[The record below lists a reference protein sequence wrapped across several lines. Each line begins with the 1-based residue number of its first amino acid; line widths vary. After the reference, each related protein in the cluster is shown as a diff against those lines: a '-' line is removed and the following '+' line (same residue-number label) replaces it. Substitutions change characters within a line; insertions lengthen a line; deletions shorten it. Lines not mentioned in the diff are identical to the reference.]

1 MTRPY
6 RVEANVCLEAFV
18 DRKDAAE
25 PLTSHEVA
33 EAVGIA
39 RRTAHKKLEELV
51 DREVLAS
58 KQVGARGRV
67 WWVPDDLGVD
77 LETLI
82 AQSATSG
89 GEKGTTAA
97 ESASAVGNDE

>member
-6 RVEANVCLEAFV
+6 RVEADACLEAFV
-18 DRKDAAE
+18 DREDAAE
-25 PLTSHEVA
+25 PLTSSEVA

-39 RRTAHKKLEELV
+39 RRTAHKKLEELA
-51 DREVLAS
+51 DRGVLAS

-67 WWVPDDLGVD
+67 WWIPDDHGVD

-82 AQSATSG
+82 AQSATSD
-89 GEKGTTAA
+89 GEEGPTDA
-97 ESASAVGNDE
+97 ESASAAENDG